1 MKEKDTKH
9 YITKHNW
16 DVLFQDYKSVIDG
29 IPHVLMM
36 SKQGTSLVPVE
47 IRKDQKKANGWT

>member
-47 IRKDQKKANGWT
+47 IRKDRKKAN